1 MSDKPSY
8 TYYPTVIYDMT
19 DIRKSFVETLMVQ
32 LMSAEQ
38 ESAVELA
45 PVEGYVDLEAF
56 VAARPG
62 PRAPS
67 AATLD
72 KFDSQLSAIEEL
84 FSNNTIILR
93 ELFEDG
99 HTLMLL
105 GRAIAKD
112 EYGLECTDVVDSLK
126 NNLVDEIIIRD
137 HGKTL
142 IILQEGE
149 WTIGESDNYLE
160 ILERLK

>member
-1 MSDKPSY
+1 MSTH
-8 TYYPTVIYDMT
+8 TYNNSVTYDMT
-19 DIRKSFVETLMVQ
+19 DIRQSFLETLMVQ
-32 LMSAEQ
+32 LLEAEQ

-45 PVEGYVDLEAF
+45 PVDGYPGLEAF

-67 AATLD
+67 PTTL
-72 KFDSQLSAIEEL
+72 KRFERQLQAIEEL

-105 GRAIAKD
+105 GRAVPKD
-112 EYGLECTDVVDSLK
+112 EYGLECLDVVDSLK
-126 NNLVDEIIIRD
+126 NELVDEIIIRD
-137 HGKTL
+137 HGE
-142 IILQEGE
+142 IIVILQEGE

>member
-1 MSDKPSY
+1 MSKDPQY
-8 TYYPTVIYDMT
+8 TYYPTVVYDMS
-19 DIRKSFVETLMVQ
+19 DIRESFMETLMVQ
-32 LMSAEQ
+32 LIAAEQ
-38 ESAVELA
+38 DSSIELV
-45 PVEGYVDLEAF
+45 PVEGYPDLKAF
-56 VAARPG
+56 APARPG
-62 PRAPS
+62 PRPPS
-67 AATLD
+67 AATLA
-72 KFDSQLSAIEEL
+72 KFDSQLRAIEEL

-105 GRAIAKD
+105 GRAIPKD
-112 EYGLECTDVVDSLK
+112 EYGLECSDVNNSLK
-126 NNLVDEIIIRD
+126 NNLVDEIIIID
-137 HGKTL
+137 HDETL